1 MPARWPMDSGTTTHH
16 RGDMIRKLHVETR
29 GARIAVHCA
38 GKGPLALLVHGY
50 PLDHRMWLDLLGS
63 RAAEHR
69 TLAAVDLRGH
79 GCSQQHEP
87 QGCAEPKLDME
98 LHAADLA
105 AVIHQLGG
113 GAADLVGLSMG
124 GYATLALAAA
134 HPQLLRTMTLVDT
147 RAGAD
152 TDAGRAGRDAAITTV
167 VERGRSAI
175 ADAMIPKLLAPGADP
190 FVAARIRTMI
200 ESQPVETIVADLRGL
215 RDRPDRT
222 AMLPG
227 LLMPVLVVVGEQ
239 DAITPPA
246 EAQAMA
252 SAIVGA
258 KLAVVPRCGHMT
270 PMEAPG
276 AFAGLLSDFWTG

>member
-1 MPARWPMDSGTTTHH
+1 MDSAVQQPHPAL
-16 RGDMIRKLHVETR
+16 MIRTLHVETH

-50 PLDHRMWLDLLGS
+50 PLDHRMWLDLLSS

-79 GCSQQHEP
+79 GCSQQHQP
-87 QGCAEPKLDME
+87 QGCAEPRLDMD

-105 AVIHQLGG
+105 AVVLQLGG
-113 GAADLVGLSMG
+113 GAADVVGLSMG

-134 HPQLLRTMTLVDT
+134 HSQMLRTMTLVDT

-152 TDAGRAGRDAAITTV
+152 TEAARAGREAAIATV

-175 ADAMIPKLLAPGADP
+175 ADAMLPKLLAPGADP
-190 FVAARIRTMI
+190 IVAARIRTMI
-200 ESQPVETIVADLRGL
+200 ESQPAETIVADLRGL

-222 AMLPG
+222 ALLPQ
-227 LLMPVLVVVGEQ
+227 LRMPVLVVVGEQ
-239 DAITPPA
+239 DVITPPA

-252 SAIVGA
+252 TAVPGA
-258 KLAVVPRCGHMT
+258 RLAVVPRCGHMT
-270 PMEAPG
+270 PMEDPE
-276 AFAGLLSDFWTG
+276 AFADLLCDSWTG

>member
-1 MPARWPMDSGTTTHH
+1 MDSGRTQPH
-16 RGDMIRKLHVETR
+16 RGSMIRTLHVETH

-87 QGCAEPKLDME
+87 QGCAEPRLDMD

-105 AVIHQLGG
+105 AVVHQLGG
-113 GAADLVGLSMG
+113 GTADLVGLSMG

-134 HPQLLRTMTLVDT
+134 HPQLLRTMALVDT
-147 RAGAD
+147 RAAAD
-152 TDAGRAGRDAAITTV
+152 SEPARAAREAAIATV
-167 VERGRSAI
+167 VERGRTAI
-175 ADAMIPKLLAPGADP
+175 ADAMLPKLLAPGADP
-190 FVAARIRTMI
+190 FVGARIRTMI

-222 AMLPG
+222 GLLPG
-227 LLMPVLVVVGEQ
+227 LRMPVLVVVGEQ

-246 EAQAMA
+246 EATAMA
-252 SAIVGA
+252 ATIPGA
-258 KLAVVPRCGHMT
+258 RLAVVPQCGHMT

-276 AFAGLLSDFWTG
+276 AFADLLCDFWAG

>member
-1 MPARWPMDSGTTTHH
+1 
-16 RGDMIRKLHVETR
+16 MIRTLHVETH

-50 PLDHRMWLDLLGS
+50 PLDHRMWLDLLRSEVAGL
-63 RAAEHR
+63 R

-87 QGCAEPKLDME
+87 QGCAEPCLDMD

-105 AVIHQLGG
+105 AVVHQLGG
-113 GAADLVGLSMG
+113 GTADVVGLSMG
-124 GYATLALAAA
+124 GYATLALASA

-147 RAGAD
+147 RAAAD
-152 TDAGRAGRDAAITTV
+152 TEAARAAREAAIATV

-175 ADAMIPKLLAPGADP
+175 ADAMLPKLLAPGADP
-190 FVAARIRTMI
+190 FVGARIRTMI
-200 ESQPVETIVADLRGL
+200 ESQPAETIVADLRGL

-222 AMLPG
+222 ALLPH
-227 LLMPVLVVVGEQ
+227 LRMPTLVVVGEQ

-246 EAQAMA
+246 EAQSMA
-252 SAIVGA
+252 AAVPGA

-270 PMEAPG
+270 PMEAPA
-276 AFAGLLSDFWTG
+276 AFAQLLVDSWTG

>member
-1 MPARWPMDSGTTTHH
+1 
-16 RGDMIRKLHVETR
+16 MIRTLHVETH

-50 PLDHRMWLDLLGS
+50 PLDHRMWLDILRS
-63 RAAEHR
+63 EAASIR

-87 QGCAEPKLDME
+87 QGCAEPSLDMD

-105 AVIHQLGG
+105 AVVHQLGG
-113 GAADLVGLSMG
+113 GTADLVGLSMG

-147 RAGAD
+147 RAAAD
-152 TDAGRAGRDAAITTV
+152 SDAARAARDAAVATV
-167 VERGRSAI
+167 VERGRTAI
-175 ADAMIPKLLAPGADP
+175 ADAMLPKLLAPGADP
-190 FVAARIRTMI
+190 FVGARIRTMI

-215 RDRPDRT
+215 RARPDRT
-222 AMLPG
+222 SLLPG
-227 LLMPVLVVVGEQ
+227 LRMPVLVVVGEQ

-252 SAIVGA
+252 AAIPGA
-258 KLAVVPRCGHMT
+258 RLAVVPRCGHMT

-276 AFAGLLSDFWTG
+276 TFAGLLAEFWGG